1 MISIYANI
9 KENIMSN
16 LFDIWHSTQ
25 ARLFP
30 WLEERLD
37 PLSEKEQRFVQVVSL
52 MDLSKHMREYRWIG
66 IGRKREDRASIA
78 KAFVAKAV
86 YNLETTKVLIE
97 YLCGCKNLRRL
108 CGWETRGDIPSE
120 STFSRAFAEYSR
132 GCLPQKIHEA
142 MVKTHCG
149 DKVAGHVS
157 RDATAIEAR
166 EKAVKKQAEEAASG
180 PKRKRGRPKQGE
192 EAVPK
197 PPKRLDLQEKR
208 SLEENL
214 LDLPYHCSVG
224 TKQDSKGYK
233 MTWRGYKLHIDCIDG
248 DIPVSALLTSASL
261 HDSQVAIPLMQM
273 TSERV
278 VSLYDLMDAAYDAP
292 QIKAFSEKLSH
303 VPIIDPNPR
312 RGEKIPMEPA
322 QKVRYAQRS
331 SSERVNSYLKDNH
344 GGSHIR
350 VKGAS
355 KVMAHLM
362 FGLIVITANQLFQ
375 MLC

>member
-1 MISIYANI
+1 
-9 KENIMSN
+9 MST
-16 LFDIWHSTQ
+16 LFEIWHTTQ

-30 WLEERLD
+30 WLEERLE
-37 PLSEKEQRFVQVVSL
+37 PLSNKEQQFVQVVSL
-52 MDLSKHMREYRWIG
+52 MDLNKHMREYRWIG
-66 IGRKREDRASIA
+66 IGRKREDRVSIA

-86 YNLETTKVLIE
+86 YNFETTKVLIE

-142 MVKTHCG
+142 IVKTHC
-149 DKVAGHVS
+149 KEKIAGHVS
-157 RDATAIEAR
+157 RDATAIHAR
-166 EKAVKKQAEEAASG
+166 EKVVKNQEKETSSG
-180 PKRKRGRPKQGE
+180 PKRKRGRPKRGE
-192 EAVPK
+192 EVAPK
-197 PPKRLDLQEKR
+197 APKRLDLQGKR
-208 SLEENL
+208 SLKENL
-214 LDLPYHCSVG
+214 KDLPYHCSIG
-224 TKQDSKGYK
+224 TKKDSKGYK

-261 HDSQVAIPLMQM
+261 HDSQAAIPLAQM
-273 TSERV
+273 TSDRV

-292 QIKAFSEKLSH
+292 QIKVFSERLAH

-312 RGEKIPMEPA
+312 RGEKIPLDPA
-322 QKVRYAQRS
+322 RKARFAQRTS
-331 SSERVNSYLKDNH
+331 VERVNSYLKDNY

>member
-1 MISIYANI
+1 
-9 KENIMSN
+9 MST
-16 LFDIWHSTQ
+16 LFDIWHTTQ
-25 ARLFP
+25 TRLFP

-37 PLSEKEQRFVQVVSL
+37 PLSEKEQQFVKVVTL
-52 MDLSKHMREYRWIG
+52 MDLPKHMSEYRWVG
-66 IGRKREDRASIA
+66 IGRRCEDRSAIA

-86 YNLETTKVLIE
+86 YNFDTTKVLIE
-97 YLCGCKNLRRL
+97 YLRGCKNLRRL
-108 CGWETRGDIPSE
+108 CGWETRGSIPSE

-132 GCLPQKIHEA
+132 GCLPQKVHEA
-142 MVKTHCG
+142 MVKVHCSG
-149 DKVAGHVS
+149 KIAGHVS

-166 EKAVKKQAEEAASG
+166 EKVVKTDAGEPSPL
-180 PKRKRGRPKQGE
+180 PKRKRGRPKRGE

-197 PPKRLDLQEKR
+197 PPKRLDLQGGR

-214 LDLPYHCSVG
+214 LDLPYRCDVG
-224 TKQDSKGYK
+224 TKKDSKGYK
-233 MTWRGYKLHIDCIDG
+233 RTWRGYKLHIDCIDG

-261 HDSQVAIPLMQM
+261 HDSQAAIPLAQM

-278 VSLYDLMDAAYDAP
+278 RSLYDLMDAAYDAP
-292 QIKAFSEKLSH
+292 QIRKFSEKLCH
-303 VPIIDPNPR
+303 VPVIDPNPR
-312 RGEKIPMEPA
+312 RGEKIPLDPA
-322 QKVRYAQRS
+322 KKIRFAQRS
-331 SSERVNSYLKDNH
+331 SVERVNSYLKDNH

>member
-1 MISIYANI
+1 
-9 KENIMSN
+9 MST
-16 LFDIWHSTQ
+16 LFDIWHTTQ

-37 PLSEKEQRFVQVVSL
+37 PLSEKEERFVQVVSL

-86 YNLETTKVLIE
+86 YNFETTKVLIE
-97 YLCGCKNLRRL
+97 YLHGCKNLRRL

-132 GCLPQKIHEA
+132 GYLPQKIHEA

-149 DKVAGHVS
+149 GKLAGHVS

-166 EKAVKKQAEEAASG
+166 EKTVKKQEDESAPG
-180 PKRKRGRPKQGE
+180 PKRKRGRPKKGE
-192 EAVPK
+192 EVAPRF
-197 PPKRLDLQEKR
+197 PKRLDVQGGR

-224 TKQDSKGYK
+224 TKKDSKGYK

-261 HDSQVAIPLMQM
+261 HDSQAAIPLMQM

-292 QIKAFSEKLSH
+292 QIKEFSETLFH

-312 RGEKIPMEPA
+312 RGEKIPLDPA
-322 QKVRYAQRS
+322 RKARFAQRS
-331 SSERVNSYLKDNH
+331 SIERVNSYLKDNH

-362 FGLIVITANQLFQ
+362 FGLIVITANQLFHL
-375 MLC
+375 LC

>member
-1 MISIYANI
+1 
-9 KENIMSN
+9 MSN

-52 MDLSKHMREYRWIG
+52 MDLGKHMREYRWLG
-66 IGRKREDRASIA
+66 IGRKREDRAAIA

-86 YNLETTKVLIE
+86 YNFETTKVLIE
-97 YLCGCKNLRRL
+97 YLRGCKNLRRL
-108 CGWETRGDIPSE
+108 CGWETCGDIPSE
-120 STFSRAFAEYSR
+120 STFSRAFAEYSQ
-132 GCLPQKIHEA
+132 GYLPQKIHEA
-142 MVKTHCG
+142 MIKTHCK
-149 DKVAGHVS
+149 DKIAGHVS

-166 EKAVKKQAEEAASG
+166 EKAVKKQEEVAFSV

-192 EAVPK
+192 EVSPK
-197 PPKRLDLQEKR
+197 PPKKLDLQVGR

-214 LDLPYHCSVG
+214 KDLPHHCAVG
-224 TKQDSKGYK
+224 TKVDSKGYK

-261 HDSQVAIPLMQM
+261 HDSQAAIPLMQM
-273 TSERV
+273 TSKRV
-278 VSLYDLMDAAYDAP
+278 VSLYDLMDSAYDAP
-292 QIKAFSEKLSH
+292 QIREFSEKLSH
-303 VPIIDPNPR
+303 VSIIDPNPR
-312 RGEKIPMEPA
+312 RGEKIPLDPA
-322 QKVRYAQRS
+322 RKARFAQRS
-331 SSERVNSYLKDNH
+331 SVERVNSYLKDNH

-350 VKGAS
+350 VRGAS

-362 FGLIVITANQLFQ
+362 FGIIVITANQLFGL
-375 MLC
+375 LC

>member
-1 MISIYANI
+1 VTSKKKGEA
-9 KENIMSN
+9 MST
-16 LFDIWHSTQ
+16 LFDIWHTTQ
-25 ARLFP
+25 TRLFP
-30 WLEERLD
+30 WLEERMD
-37 PLSEKEQRFVQVVSL
+37 PLSEKEQQFVKVVSL
-52 MDLSKHMREYRWIG
+52 MDLPKHMREYRWVG
-66 IGRKREDRASIA
+66 IGRRREDRSAIA

-86 YNLETTKVLIE
+86 YNFETTKVLIE
-97 YLCGCKNLRRL
+97 YLRGCKNLRRL

-120 STFSRAFAEYSR
+120 STFSRAFAEYAQ

-142 MVKTHCG
+142 MVKAHCG
-149 DKVAGHVS
+149 EKLVGHVS

-166 EKAVKKQAEEAASG
+166 EKVVKKDAVETTPE
-180 PKRKRGRPKQGE
+180 PKRKRGRTKQGDE
-192 EAVPK
+192 VVPK
-197 PPKRLDLQEKR
+197 PPKRLDLQFGR

-214 LDLPYHCSVG
+214 LDLPYHCDVG
-224 TKQDSKGYK
+224 TKKNSKGYK

-261 HDSQVAIPLMQM
+261 HDSQAAIPLAQM
-273 TSERV
+273 TSQRV

-292 QIKAFSEKLSH
+292 QIREFSEQLSH
-303 VPIIDPNPR
+303 VPVIDPNPR
-312 RGEKIPMEPA
+312 RGEKIPLEPA
-322 QKVRYAQRS
+322 KKARFAQRTS
-331 SSERVNSYLKDNH
+331 VERVNAYLKDNH

-350 VKGAS
+350 VKGSS

>member
-1 MISIYANI
+1 
-9 KENIMSN
+9 MST

-52 MDLSKHMREYRWIG
+52 MDLNKHMREYRWIG
-66 IGRKREDRASIA
+66 IGRKREDRTSIA

-86 YNLETTKVLIE
+86 YNFETTKVLIE
-97 YLCGCKNLRRL
+97 YLCGSKNLRWL
-108 CGWETRGDIPSE
+108 CGRETRGDIPSE

-142 MVKTHCG
+142 MVKTHCK
-149 DKVAGHVS
+149 DKIAGHVS
-157 RDATAIEAR
+157 RDATAIQAR
-166 EKAVKKQAEEAASG
+166 EKAVKNQEEEPSSG
-180 PKRKRGRPKQGE
+180 PKRKRGRPKRGE
-192 EAVPK
+192 EVAPRA
-197 PPKRLDLQEKR
+197 PRRLDLQGKR

-214 LDLPYHCSVG
+214 KDLPYHCSIG
-224 TKQDSKGYK
+224 TKKDSKEYK
-233 MTWRGYKLHIDCIDG
+233 MTWWGYKLHIDCIDG

-261 HDSQVAIPLMQM
+261 HDSQVAIPLAQM
-273 TSERV
+273 TSDRV

-292 QIKAFSEKLSH
+292 QIKEFSEKLSH

-312 RGEKIPMEPA
+312 RGEKIPLDPA
-322 QKVRYAQRS
+322 RKARFAQRS
-331 SSERVNSYLKDNH
+331 SVERVNSYLKDNH

-355 KVMAHLM
+355 KIMAHLM

-375 MLC
+375 MLCCR

>member
-1 MISIYANI
+1 
-9 KENIMSN
+9 MSN
-16 LFDIWHSTQ
+16 LFDIWHTTQ

-37 PLSEKEQRFVQVVSL
+37 PLSEKEQQFARIISL
-52 MDLSKHMREYRWIG
+52 MDLPKHIREYRWLG
-66 IGRKREDRASIA
+66 IGRKREDRAAIA

-86 YNLETTKVLIE
+86 YNFETTKVLIE
-97 YLCGCKNLRRL
+97 YVKGCKTLRRL
-108 CGWETRGDIPSE
+108 CGWEAIGDIPSE

-142 MVKTHCG
+142 MVEAHLR
-149 DKVAGHVS
+149 DKLVGHVS
-157 RDATAIEAR
+157 RDATAIEVR
-166 EKAVKKQAEEAASG
+166 EKAVKKQDDEAAFL
-180 PKRKRGRPKQGE
+180 PKRKRGRPRQGE
-192 EAVPK
+192 EVSPK
-197 PPKRLDLQEKR
+197 PPKRLELQPGR

-214 LDLPYHCSVG
+214 KDLPYHCAVG
-224 TKQDSKGYK
+224 TKVDSKGYK
-233 MTWRGYKLHIDCIDG
+233 MAWRGYMLHIDCIDG

-261 HDSQVAIPLMQM
+261 HDSQAAIPLMQM
-273 TSERV
+273 TSMRV
-278 VSLYDLMDAAYDAP
+278 VSLYDLMDSAYDAP
-292 QIKAFSEKLSH
+292 QIREFSEALSH

-312 RGEKIPMEPA
+312 RGEKIPLDPA
-322 QKVRYAQRS
+322 RKTRFAQRS
-331 SSERVNSYLKDNH
+331 SVERVNSYLKDNH

-350 VKGAS
+350 VRGAS